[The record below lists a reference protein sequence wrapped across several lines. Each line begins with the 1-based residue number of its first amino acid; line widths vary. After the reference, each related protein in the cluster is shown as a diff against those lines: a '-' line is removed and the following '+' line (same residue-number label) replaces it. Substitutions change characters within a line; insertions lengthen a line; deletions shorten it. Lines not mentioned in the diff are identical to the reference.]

1 MGTLLEPLGNF
12 RNLAVKG
19 GGVKNLFSPIL
30 LEFQVVWFIFA
41 PYSHDIFDQIIKKTN
56 IT

>member
-12 RNLAVKG
+12 RNLAVR

-30 LEFQVVWFIFA
+30 LEFQVVLFIFA
-41 PYSHDIFDQIIKKTN
+41 SYSHDIFDQIIKKTN